1 MRIDPNVVV
10 SSIAPIGRDSKESAP
25 ATETPTKEGSNA
37 SVVNLSSAAGTAS
50 AQPASSGI
58 TARLA
63 AIKVQIE
70 SGNYPIDLDKLASRI
85 VDDDS
90 ARGSYA

>member
-10 SSIAPIGRDSKESAP
+10 SSIAPIARDSKESARST
-25 ATETPTKEGSNA
+25 AKEGSTA
-37 SVVNLSSAAGTAS
+37 AVVNLSSAAGTAS
-50 AQPASSGI
+50 AQPATSGV

-63 AIKVQIE
+63 VIKVQIE

-90 ARGSYA
+90 VRGSQAK